1 MFLKSTLLFTK
12 ILECNFHS
20 AKCHKSSGLK
30 NFKNIPKSASQIH
43 QIESVLK
50 KRQRKNLHF
59 VTMSDNKTTY
69 NNL

>member
-30 NFKNIPKSASQIH
+30 KFKNIPKSTSQIH
-43 QIESVLK
+43 QIDSVLK

-59 VTMSDNKTTY
+59 VTMSGNAATY